1 MFIVQVYLNLK
12 IRYFL
17 SFRKI
22 SETLKVVF
30 LVKYELV
37 FVYVYFIYTYTN
49 QTLHLLGLYN
59 MYNIRYIYNI
69 YQTHKFQTGC

>member
-37 FVYVYFIYTYTN
+37 CI
-49 QTLHLLGLYN
+49 
-59 MYNIRYIYNI
+59 YIYI
-69 YQTHKFQTGC
+69 SDSTTFIRIIQYV